1 MRILPFDP
9 TTASGHEWEA
19 VLVLERQNAAEFNP
33 DDTPL
38 VLEQLRARW
47 LNEPS
52 FTQTWRWLAWDDA
65 GETVWARA
73 FLRSYT
79 TAENQ
84 HLADMWVYVAPERRR
99 QGLGGAMLP
108 PIVDGAQAVDRS
120 LLRTWTQSIVPAG
133 EAFMR
138 VVGAHKAL
146 ETSENVLDMT
156 DLDLMRSW
164 VQRAQER
171 AAGYRLEFVE
181 GWFPEADLPDI
192 AAVVGS
198 LNDAPRGELQ
208 VEDDV
213 HTADTV
219 RAWEASIL
227 GRGDNIWSMFA
238 REPQAERV
246 VGWTE
251 VVIDPHNPHRLYQ
264 GGTGV
269 LREHRNLG
277 LGCWLKAAM
286 ALKVAEQLPHVR
298 SIRTGNA
305 DANAPMLSINTRMGF
320 RAAIA
325 EAVWQMSVDQ
335 AERHQAAQGVS
346 RYGASWGTLPLQ
358 TAGR

>member
-9 TTASGHEWEA
+9 ITASAHEWEA
-19 VLVLERQNAAEFNP
+19 AFALERQNAAEFNP

-38 VLEQLRARW
+38 TLEQLRDRW

-52 FTQTWRWLAWDDA
+52 FTRIQRWLAWDDG

-73 FLRSYT
+73 LLRHHT

-84 HLADMWVYVAPERRR
+84 HLADMWVYVAPEWRR
-99 QGLGGAMLP
+99 QGLGGAMLQ
-108 PIVDGAQAVDRS
+108 PIVDGAQAADRG
-120 LLRTWTQSIVPAG
+120 LLRTWTQSIAPAG

-138 VVGAHKAL
+138 VLGAHKAL
-146 ETSENVLDMT
+146 ETSENVLDMADL
-156 DLDLMRSW
+156 DLDLMRKW

-227 GRGDNIWSMFA
+227 GRGDNIWSVFA
-238 REPQAERV
+238 REPQVGRV

-269 LREHRNLG
+269 LRAHRNLG
-277 LGCWLKAAM
+277 LGRWLKAAM
-286 ALKVAEQLPHVR
+286 ALKVAEQLPQVR

-305 DANAPMLSINTRMGF
+305 DANAPKLSINTRMGF
-320 RAAIA
+320 RPAIA
-325 EAVWQMSVDQ
+325 EAVWQLDREQ
-335 AERHQAAQGVS
+335 ARA
-346 RYGASWGTLPLQ
+346 YLAS
-358 TAGR
+358 ARMA